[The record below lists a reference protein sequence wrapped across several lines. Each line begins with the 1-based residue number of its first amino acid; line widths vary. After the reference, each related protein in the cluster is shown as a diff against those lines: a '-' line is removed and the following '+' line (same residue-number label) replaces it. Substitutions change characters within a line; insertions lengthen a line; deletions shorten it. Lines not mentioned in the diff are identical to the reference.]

1 MPDGPNPDPSAAAT
15 RLLPAFPLG
24 SVLVPGLIMPL
35 HIFEPRYRRLVHDLL
50 ELPEG
55 ERDFVIIAIR
65 DGHEVG
71 TEGVRALHD
80 VGTIASLREVTP
92 YEDGRYDIVTVGTD
106 RVRIEGMGDDRPY
119 LQVYVS
125 DVPES
130 SGPDTQIL
138 AEQVQQYFNTY
149 RMLLSGGGTGE
160 DSDDLPEDPRVL
172 SYLVA
177 AAMILELPD
186 RQALLEEY
194 SDSQRLIRE
203 RDRLKFELSMLRT
216 IPSLP
221 AVDLKSSAPSV
232 N

>member
-1 MPDGPNPDPSAAAT
+1 VPDGPSPDPSAALVRT
-15 RLLPAFPLG
+15 LPAFPLG

-50 ELPEG
+50 ELPED
-55 ERDFVIIAIR
+55 EREFVIVAIR

-71 TEGVRALHD
+71 SEGVRALHA
-80 VGTIASLREVTP
+80 VGTVASLREVTP

-106 RVRIEGMGDDRPY
+106 RVRIEGINDDRPY
-119 LQVYVS
+119 LQAYVT
-125 DVPES
+125 DLPET
-130 SGPDTQIL
+130 SGPDAQIL
-138 AEQVQQYFNTY
+138 AAQVEQHFNTY

-160 DSDDLPEDPRVL
+160 NSDDLPEDPRVL

-177 AAMILELPD
+177 AAMVLDLPD
-186 RQALLEEY
+186 RQALLEES
-194 SDSQRLIRE
+194 SDSQRLLKE
-203 RDRLKFELSMLRT
+203 RDRLKFELAMFRT

-221 AVDLKSSAPSV
+221 AVDLKTSAPSA